1 MDRGVACRLAAALS
15 FAVNESGAISTKTV
29 VLQTPEE
36 VDVAA
41 NKKVNFR
48 APGHWSGKPTRFRP
62 LTFAS
67 RSRCSS
73 RLGPRMACRRSRTS
87 RATLASE
94 EMVVL
99 RRQASAGWS
108 HQIAD
113 GGAVGSLVR
122 PNEASCKAR
131 DISRQASETRLSIEA
146 IWHPH
151 TPAACWYD
159 RPTAT
164 VRISAS
170 RRSSLRRPKIWRNSS
185 GS

>member
-1 MDRGVACRLAAALS
+1 MVKSIFVSHLRAIDTPPIRCVSPATFIVLEKTHSPNEWGGSFLPLLSSVTISACPVVHS
-15 FAVNESGAISTKTV
+15 PFAN
-29 VLQTPEE
+29 
-36 VDVAA
+36 
-41 NKKVNFR
+41 
-48 APGHWSGKPTRFRP
+48 
-62 LTFAS
+62 

-73 RLGPRMACRRSRTS
+73 RLGPRMARRRSRTS
-87 RATLASE
+87 RSRATPASE

-113 GGAVGSLVR
+113 GGAVGFLVR

-131 DISRQASETRLSIEA
+131 DISRQASETQLSIAA

-151 TPAACWYD
+151 TPAACWFD
-159 RPTAT
+159 RPLAT